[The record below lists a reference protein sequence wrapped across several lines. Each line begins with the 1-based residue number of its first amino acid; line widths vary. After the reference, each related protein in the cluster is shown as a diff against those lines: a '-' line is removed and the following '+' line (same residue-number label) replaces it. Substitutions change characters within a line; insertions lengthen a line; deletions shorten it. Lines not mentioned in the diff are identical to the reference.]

1 MRGIRLLLLEVD
13 AIMVALTADKAGP
26 DILSMK
32 TEKSKRWTRKESI
45 GRSLSKREKMAH
57 RAQKITSSG
66 V

>member
-1 MRGIRLLLLEVD
+1 LLEVD
-13 AIMVALTADKAGP
+13 AITVALTADKAGP

-32 TEKSKRWTRKESI
+32 TEKNKWWSHKESI

-57 RAQKITSSG
+57 WTQKITSRG